1 MRLGDLIHTI
11 TKYTGIKFLVHL
23 VVVKWLGYKTC
34 GCDERRKKFNQITIS
49 RDERFIKDE

>member
-23 VVVKWLGYKTC
+23 VVVKMLGYESC
-34 GCDERRKKFNQITIS
+34 GCEERRKKFNQMSIN
-49 RDERFIKDE
+49 RDGRFFKNE